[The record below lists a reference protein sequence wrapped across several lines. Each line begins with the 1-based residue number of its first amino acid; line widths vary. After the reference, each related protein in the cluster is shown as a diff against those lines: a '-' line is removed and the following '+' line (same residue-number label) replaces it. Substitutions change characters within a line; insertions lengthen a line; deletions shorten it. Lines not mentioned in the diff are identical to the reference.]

1 MRPKAE
7 WAIGFVK
14 FVLGVGRQ
22 QDLYLRLH
30 LLKVYIFTAHFEIRK
45 LIFGGYVMYNWIVTL
60 AARFSFWHKIYFNFE
75 LNSVFLSDKKQ
86 ITRWLEDMN
95 FNFSCWKHHSKIK
108 SISFP
113 KPLYIFS
120 YGVFT

>member
-22 QDLYLRLH
+22 QDLYLHLH

-45 LIFGGYVMYNWIVTL
+45 LIFVGYVICT
-60 AARFSFWHKIYFNFE
+60 
-75 LNSVFLSDKKQ
+75 
-86 ITRWLEDMN
+86 
-95 FNFSCWKHHSKIK
+95 
-108 SISFP
+108 
-113 KPLYIFS
+113 
-120 YGVFT
+120 